1 MNFFNIDTDFT
12 VLAESAN
19 ANIFGIGYI
28 EADGA
33 IIRRLLQS
41 RFTIEV
47 GMKLLIIKIAVQVH
61 SQYGSQHETA
71 LDVAVLMNFKMKPPV
86 FFCLCFRELLYRFN
100 ARQVRL
106 IEINNPDVDFLLQ
119 IFIMDSR

>member
-12 VLAESAN
+12 VLTESAN

-28 EADGA
+28 EMDGVILIRILQGRFPIPAD
-33 IIRRLLQS
+33 
-41 RFTIEV
+41 IEF
-47 GMKLLIIKIAVQVH
+47 LIIKIAAQVH
-61 SQYGSQHETA
+61 SQYGSEHETA
-71 LDVAVLMNFKMKPPV
+71 LDIAVSVNFRMKPPG
-86 FFCLCFRELLYRFN
+86 FFCLCFGEFLYGFN
-100 ARQVRL
+100 ARQVTL